1 MGFRALLLGVER
13 KSSWFDD
20 QPVDLGSPYGVVKR
34 CDIYPLYTEDLT
46 NAVMLWKDYRRFG
59 LPHGGG
65 YAAEAEEYITLI
77 SAFED
82 EYDEGVRI
90 ITQRNRERAGS
101 KK

>member
-1 MGFRALLLGVER
+1 MLLGVEQ

-20 QPVDLGSPYGVVKR
+20 QPVDLGSPYGLVKR
-34 CDIYPLYTEDLT
+34 KDIYPLYTEDLT

-65 YAAEAEEYITLI
+65 YAAETEEYITLI